1 MPVFTNTQTQPMH
14 KHTRSIFAGLA
25 LALALPGTLFAQTA
39 SLEIS
44 GWIPYW
50 RSEKGVA
57 SAVPN
62 LATFTEINP
71 FMYTVKT
78 DGTLNQAGKI
88 TDAEWV
94 TLKTA
99 AQAQGVRFVPT
110 VMWANPDAIDEV
122 LRDPAKR
129 QRHIQSIAG
138 EVFRYGYDG
147 IDIDY
152 EGKYARTRD
161 PFSLFLKELNEAIGY
176 NKWVMCTIE
185 ARTPL
190 DARYSSP
197 EAIPAD
203 IEYANDFKAISASC
217 DRVRFMTYDQGRIDL
232 KLNEAKGQPYIP
244 VADTEW
250 VEKAIRLAMQEIPKE
265 KIMIGVATYGYEHD
279 MFPSTT
285 GSGKMAYSQLWA
297 FNPGYATELAQKL
310 GVSPVRS
317 SSGELQLVFPASKS
331 PEPAIPLPNATR
343 VLSWSDAEAIKQ
355 KADLAVRLGVAGIS
369 LFKVDGG
376 QDPNMWS
383 ALAPYK
389 STAPRVA
396 AKPLNLVLAQTDA
409 TSPAAPVATPT
420 PKATVPT
427 KNLEMGSTGEDV
439 RLLQKYLN
447 ANGYAVAKTGPGS
460 PGNETAKFG
469 AATKAALIKYQAANK
484 IAPAKG
490 YFGPTTRAKML
501 AR

>member
-1 MPVFTNTQTQPMH
+1 MIKKILSLFLGISFVV
-14 KHTRSIFAGLA
+14 
-25 LALALPGTLFAQTA
+25 PGISFAQTA

-57 SAVPN
+57 SALPN
-62 LATFTEINP
+62 LSTFTEINP

-88 TDAEWV
+88 TDAEWAI
-94 TLKTA
+94 LKTA

-161 PFSLFLKELNEAIGY
+161 SFSLFLKELNEAIGY

-355 KADLAVRLGVAGIS
+355 KADLAARLGVAGIS
-369 LFKVDGG
+369 LFKIDGG
-376 QDPNMWS
+376 QDTNMWS

-396 AKPLNLVLAQTDA
+396 AKPLNLVLAQSDSA
-409 TSPAAPVATPT
+409 LAVPT
-420 PKATVPT
+420 KPTTASAKVPT
-427 KNLEMGSTGEDV
+427 KNLEMGSVGEDV

-490 YFGPTTRAKML
+490 YFGPVTRAKML
-501 AR
+501 TR

>member
-1 MPVFTNTQTQPMH
+1 MNYRFFKTG
-14 KHTRSIFAGLA
+14 IGIA
-25 LALALPGTLFAQTA
+25 LLLGSVVPQAVLAQTA

-57 SAVPN
+57 SALPN
-62 LATFTEINP
+62 LTTFTEINP

-94 TLKTA
+94 ALKTA

-110 VMWANPDAIDEV
+110 VMWANADAIDAV
-122 LRDPAKR
+122 LKDPVQR
-129 QRHIQSIAG
+129 QKHIQSIAS
-138 EVFRYGYDG
+138 EVFRYNYDG

-152 EGKYARTRD
+152 EGKYARTR
-161 PFSLFLKELNEAIGY
+161 PYFSTFLKELNEAIGY
-176 NKWVMCTIE
+176 GKWVMCTIE

-190 DARYSSP
+190 DARYSST
-197 EAIPAD
+197 ESIPTD
-203 IEYANDFKAISASC
+203 IEYANDFKEISKHC

-250 VEKAIRLAMQEIPKE
+250 VEKTIQLAMQEIPKE

-297 FNPGYATELAQKL
+297 FNPGYATDLAQKL
-310 GVSPVRS
+310 GISPVRG
-317 SSGELQLVFPASKS
+317 SSGELHLTFPASKS

-355 KADLAVRLGVAGIS
+355 KADLAARLGVAGIS
-369 LFKVDGG
+369 IFKIDGG
-376 QDPNMWS
+376 QDPNMWN

-389 STAPRVA
+389 STTARVA
-396 AKPLNLVLAQTDA
+396 AKPPNLVLAQADA
-409 TSPAAPVATPT
+409 TSSAVPASTPAL
-420 PKATVPT
+420 KVPT
-427 KNLEMGSTGEDV
+427 KNLEMGAVGEDV
-439 RLLQKYLN
+439 RTLQKYLN
-447 ANGYAVAKTGPGS
+447 AKGYTVARTGPGS
-460 PGNETAKFG
+460 PGNETTKFG
-469 AATKAALIKYQAANK
+469 AATKAALIKFQTTNK
-484 IAPAKG
+484 ITPAKG
-490 YFGPTTRAKML
+490 YFGPATRAKML